1 MLDDLQHS
9 GDAKYIIVGITDS
22 KAENPRQFQSY
33 AFVSIDLGYHSD
45 IYDEYEE
52 VLHETNR
59 SLKATVLGGGI
70 VTIDKTSKK
79 VKTYGTSGGY
89 GSTSLELLKYVV
101 GEAFA
106 DYKQDV
112 TITRYIRG

>member
-1 MLDDLQHS
+1 M
-9 GDAKYIIVGITDS
+9 
-22 KAENPRQFQSY
+22 
-33 AFVSIDLGYHSD
+33 SIDLGYHSD
-45 IYDEYEE
+45 IFDEYEE
-52 VLHETNR
+52 VLHKSNR

-70 VTIDKTSKK
+70 VTIDNGAKK

-101 GEAFA
+101 GEAFKG
-106 DYKQDV
+106 YEQDI